1 MTFRGERLSDAIDA
15 GPVVWIL
22 ILRKTAIVLF
32 RACLLRYAR
41 RTGFFKDSHV
51 RWPIR
56 NQILVPFVAVVLLA
70 VVAMTAV
77 AAVLAARQ
85 RDAQTLA
92 QLQNIAVTLAHTS
105 VPYTTPIL
113 EKMRGLSGA
122 HFVAC
127 DAKGRVVASTLAP
140 GTTLPEGIDSP
151 LGNQQ
156 LESLANQPTLLLD
169 GTRYFLARME
179 PRSDATVRA
188 LFVLYPEESWSRA
201 RWNAALPPLAV
212 GGSAVLLTAVVS
224 GWLAQRF
231 SRRIHLLQEQVAAI
245 AAGDFSEIAAGGR
258 QDEIQELVTSVNSMS
273 SQLRQM
279 QQTIRQSERTRLLA
293 QLAGGLA
300 HQLRNAVTGARMT
313 LQLHQRRCTSASD
326 DKSLA
331 VALRQ
336 LALTETQV
344 RGLLSLSRGEQ
355 MRLAT
360 CHVNDIAN
368 DVASLLQP
376 TCEHARVT
384 LDLSL
389 AATACPV
396 RADLESLRAAILN
409 LVTNA
414 VEAAGIGGQVTL
426 KTVHAAG
433 TIGIEVVD
441 TGRGPAGGVADSL
454 FEPFVT
460 TKPEGVG
467 LGLALAR
474 QVALDHGGSLSW
486 KREAERTIFRL
497 TLPAA
502 PYCDATQDLHATA
515 SPSEIRN
522 PNSEI
527 AASSALQ

>member
-1 MTFRGERLSDAIDA
+1 M
-15 GPVVWIL
+15 
-22 ILRKTAIVLF
+22 
-32 RACLLRYAR
+32 
-41 RTGFFKDSHV
+41 
-51 RWPIR
+51 RWSIR

-70 VVAMTAV
+70 VMAMTAV
-77 AAVLAARQ
+77 AAILAARQ

-92 QLQNIAVTLAHTS
+92 QLQNIAATLAHTS
-105 VPYTTPIL
+105 VPYTSPIL

-122 HFVAC
+122 HFVAF
-127 DAKGRVVASTLAP
+127 DVKRHVIAS
-140 GTTLPEGIDSP
+140 TLPEGTILPDDIDAA
-151 LGNQQ
+151 LDGQK
-156 LESLANQPTLLLD
+156 LESLADQPTLVLND
-169 GTRYFLARME
+169 TRFFLARME
-179 PRSDATVRA
+179 PRSDASVRA

-212 GGSAVLLTAVVS
+212 GGSAALLTAVVS

-245 AAGDFSEIAAGGR
+245 AAGDFSEISPGGR

-273 SQLRQM
+273 SQLREM
-279 QQTIRQSERTRLLA
+279 QHKIRTSERTRLLT

-300 HQLRNAVTGARMT
+300 HQLRNAVTGARMA
-313 LQLHQRRCTSASD
+313 LQLHQRRCTSAPD
-326 DKSLA
+326 DKSLS

-355 MRLAT
+355 GRPAA
-360 CHVNDIAN
+360 CDVNQLVDE
-368 DVASLLQP
+368 VASLLQP

-384 LDLSL
+384 LTLSL
-389 AATACPV
+389 AAAACSV
-396 RADLESLRAAILN
+396 RADLEGLRAAVLN

-414 VEAAGIGGQVTL
+414 IEAAGSGGLVTV
-426 KTVHAAG
+426 TTSRAGG

-441 TGRGPAGGVADSL
+441 SGRGPRADVVDSL

-460 TKPEGVG
+460 TKTEGVG

-486 KREAERTIFRL
+486 KRAAESTIFRL
-497 TLPAA
+497 TLPA
-502 PYCDATQDLHATA
+502 DVSLSSEATEVPA
-515 SPSEIRN
+515 SGVTDKN
-522 PNSEI
+522 PMSARCVPLGS
-527 AASSALQ
+527 AASQYTGRGQ